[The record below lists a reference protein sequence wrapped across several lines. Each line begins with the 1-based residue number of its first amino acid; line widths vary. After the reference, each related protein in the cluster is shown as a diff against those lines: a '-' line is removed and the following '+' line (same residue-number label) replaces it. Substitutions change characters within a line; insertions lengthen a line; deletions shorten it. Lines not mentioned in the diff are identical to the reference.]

1 MKLMKLSVAAFLIA
15 GMAFTSCKPKDA
27 DVQAAVQQKE
37 EQGVTVSVKDG
48 VATLTGTVVDE
59 ATKAKAE
66 DVAKGEKGV
75 KSVVNQ
81 LELPPPPPPA
91 AVPMVQ
97 PGVADMMG
105 AIKDATKDFPTVTA
119 SVADGVVTLSG
130 SIKKDKLPRLMM
142 AISAL
147 RPKKIENKLTVN

>member
-91 AVPMVQ
+91 VPMVQ
-97 PGVADMMG
+97 SGVADMAG
-105 AIKDATKDFPTVTA
+105 AIKDATKDFPTVSA

-130 SIKKDKLPRLMM
+130 SIKKDKLPKLMM

>member
-1 MKLMKLSVAAFLIA
+1 MKLMKLSAAAVLVLC
-15 GMAFTSCKPKDA
+15 MALTSCKPKDA

-48 VATLTGTVVDE
+48 VVTLDGSVADE

-75 KSVVNQ
+75 KPVVN
-81 LELPPPPPPA
+81 LLVVPPPPPPA
-91 AVPMVQ
+91 QMTQPDAASDAIAAAV
-97 PGVADMMG
+97 
-105 AIKDATKDFPTVTA
+105 KDAVKDHPTVIT
-119 SVADGVVTLSG
+119 SVADGVVTLTG
-130 SIKKDKLPRLMM
+130 SIKKDKLPKLMM

-147 RPKKIENKLTVN
+147 RPKKIDNKLTVN